1 MIKSVT
7 VTNYLGESL
16 KMELTNPYDSG
27 IAITDITGIGP
38 RKADINVTELTS
50 SDGSLYN
57 SARLGTRNIV
67 MTLRFMIAPDIET
80 VRQKSYKYF
89 PIKKE
94 LILTFETDNRSC
106 YIAGYVESNEPVIFD
121 ENEYTQISIICPDPY
136 FYSTEANA
144 MVFSGVVPMF
154 EFEFSNETEN
164 GSNEERNIIMSE
176 IEVAQEQTVY
186 YNGDSEIGVTIQIH
200 AIGTVENVTIYNTGT
215 REFIKIDTEKLKS
228 ITGSTIVAGDF
239 RILED
244 SGELLNRLTHTEV
257 AEKLVGM
264 GRYLVGIAAA
274 GDQNGFIL
282 QRDRVNTASG
292 NLLQQLKESQQR
304 RVFRLQP
311 AQSLADRRFR
321 RIDELSDASQLSAAR
336 HTEIL
341 PEPEINTIG
350 RKRRIA
356 AHVHFRINQIA
367 VERPGP
373 HRQQLVHADNRLRE
387 RLIGSSRFNL
397 LRTGKGNIKS
407 GNHGFKKTSVQVST
421 ENERNLS
428 LVYG

>member
-38 RKADINVTELTS
+38 GKADINVTELTS

-164 GSNEERNIIMSE
+164 GSNEER
-176 IEVAQEQTVY
+176 
-186 YNGDSEIGVTIQIH
+186 
-200 AIGTVENVTIYNTGT
+200 
-215 REFIKIDTEKLKS
+215 K
-228 ITGSTIVAGDF
+228 
-239 RILED
+239 
-244 SGELLNRLTHTEV
+244 
-257 AEKLVGM
+257 
-264 GRYLVGIAAA
+264 
-274 GDQNGFIL
+274 
-282 QRDRVNTASG
+282 
-292 NLLQQLKESQQR
+292 
-304 RVFRLQP
+304 
-311 AQSLADRRFR
+311 
-321 RIDELSDASQLSAAR
+321 
-336 HTEIL
+336 
-341 PEPEINTIG
+341 
-350 RKRRIA
+350 
-356 AHVHFRINQIA
+356 
-367 VERPGP
+367 
-373 HRQQLVHADNRLRE
+373 
-387 RLIGSSRFNL
+387 
-397 LRTGKGNIKS
+397 
-407 GNHGFKKTSVQVST
+407 
-421 ENERNLS
+421 RNLTAMPRNQRQ
-428 LVYG
+428 YPQKIAP